1 MFFKSLL
8 PKNRTSFR
16 IDSSDP
22 KRCKN
27 LRQSRDA
34 ILKLT
39 NVNIGPLAAWL
50 FHELRARIMSFFF
63 RNIFTRFSSLLL
75 LVALAG
81 CGRFAP
87 KPPQEYVYVSAKG
100 TFLRDR
106 LAAVSNRIA
115 EVSNG
120 QRLLV
125 MERARRFVKVKTEKG
140 EIGWIDEHAVID
152 QQIYDKFSTLA
163 AQQAQKP
170 VIATA
175 ALRDDSYLHDA
186 PGRQTDHYYLLAEN
200 SKLQLLARASV
211 AKPTPPQAVPVP
223 APTPPANSAAKP
235 AKAPVPATV
244 PAPAPAP
251 VLQDWW
257 LVRDSQ
263 GHAGWVWS
271 RMMDIDI
278 PAEIAGLAEGQ
289 RYVGA
294 YVLRNVDDPGSS
306 FPNGKAPEY
315 VALMN
320 SWKEGL
326 PYDFDQVRVFTWNN
340 RKHRYETA
348 YRQRNLEGYLP
359 VTVGNQVFDR
369 QSEPVFSIQ
378 VATSEDVAIDPLTG
392 ARRPAQTETETFRME
407 GVIVK
412 RVLPP
417 AAEAPKPVS
426 PNPEKK
432 KKNKAEGKHKKKQ
445 KSG

>member
-1 MFFKSLL
+1 
-8 PKNRTSFR
+8 
-16 IDSSDP
+16 
-22 KRCKN
+22 
-27 LRQSRDA
+27 
-34 ILKLT
+34 
-39 NVNIGPLAAWL
+39 
-50 FHELRARIMSFFF
+50 
-63 RNIFTRFSSLLL
+63 
-75 LVALAG
+75 
-81 CGRFAP
+81 
-87 KPPQEYVYVSAKG
+87 
-100 TFLRDR
+100 
-106 LAAVSNRIA
+106 
-115 EVSNG
+115 
-120 QRLLV
+120 
-125 MERARRFVKVKTEKG
+125 
-140 EIGWIDEHAVID
+140 
-152 QQIYDKFSTLA
+152 
-163 AQQAQKP
+163 
-170 VIATA
+170 
-175 ALRDDSYLHDA
+175 
-186 PGRQTDHYYLLAEN
+186 
-200 SKLQLLARASV
+200 
-211 AKPTPPQAVPVP
+211 
-223 APTPPANSAAKP
+223 
-235 AKAPVPATV
+235 
-244 PAPAPAP
+244 
-251 VLQDWW
+251 
-257 LVRDSQ
+257 
-263 GHAGWVWS
+263 
-271 RMMDIDI
+271 MDIDI

-294 YVLRNVDDPGSS
+294 YVLRSVDDPGSS

-326 PYDFDQVRVFTWNN
+326 PYDFDQVRVFTWNS